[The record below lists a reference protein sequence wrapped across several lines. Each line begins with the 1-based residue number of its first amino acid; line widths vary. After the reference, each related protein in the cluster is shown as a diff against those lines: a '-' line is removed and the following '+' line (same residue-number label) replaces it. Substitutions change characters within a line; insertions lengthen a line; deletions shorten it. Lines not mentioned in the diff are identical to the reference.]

1 MRNFIQV
8 LIRYH
13 AFFLFLALEIVC
25 LIFYFRSAEYPN
37 ASVVYSANR
46 LVGKAYSRYAS
57 VIEYSRLDDRNDSL
71 LSENARL
78 REQLANA
85 RMMDS
90 VHERCVDDSMYRQLY
105 TYIPVRVIRNSINA
119 RNNYLTLDRGRLE
132 GIKPDMGVI
141 SDDGIIG
148 KVVAVSDHFSVVMS
162 VLHGKFSSSAALRP
176 TGALQMARRS
186 AATDTGAV
194 ADIPPIPSIS
204 GRLLWDGKHSRIVQL
219 IDIPG
224 HVQPSAGDPVF
235 TTGYGTLYP
244 EGIPVGIV
252 KDVRQAPGSYF
263 LEIDVAL
270 GPDFSALRNAYV
282 VNYLQKEEREV
293 LENATT
299 QDGY

>member
-90 VHERCVDDSMYRQLY
+90 VH
-105 TYIPVRVIRNSINA
+105 
-119 RNNYLTLDRGRLE
+119 
-132 GIKPDMGVI
+132 
-141 SDDGIIG
+141 
-148 KVVAVSDHFSVVMS
+148 
-162 VLHGKFSSSAALRP
+162 
-176 TGALQMARRS
+176 
-186 AATDTGAV
+186 
-194 ADIPPIPSIS
+194 
-204 GRLLWDGKHSRIVQL
+204 
-219 IDIPG
+219 
-224 HVQPSAGDPVF
+224 
-235 TTGYGTLYP
+235 
-244 EGIPVGIV
+244 
-252 KDVRQAPGSYF
+252 
-263 LEIDVAL
+263 
-270 GPDFSALRNAYV
+270 
-282 VNYLQKEEREV
+282 
-293 LENATT
+293 
-299 QDGY
+299 